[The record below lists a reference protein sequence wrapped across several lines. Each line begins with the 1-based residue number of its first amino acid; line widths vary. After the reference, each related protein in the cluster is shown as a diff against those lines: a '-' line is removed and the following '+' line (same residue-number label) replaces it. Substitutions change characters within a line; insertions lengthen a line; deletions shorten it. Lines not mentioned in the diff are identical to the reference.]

1 MSNPQDQYRDYVA
14 QNQQAVASAMDTWTK
29 TVEQSVG
36 ALPTNPAQL
45 DPQQVVDQ
53 VFDFAE
59 RMLHLQRDLTT
70 NLLTSSRTL
79 STQVTGQPAPDG
91 AAASSAADQ
100 A

>member
-1 MSNPQDQYRDYVA
+1 MSNPQDQYRDFVA
-14 QNQQAVASAMDTWTK
+14 QNQQAVANAMDTWTK

-36 ALPTNPAQL
+36 ALPTNPAQV
-45 DPQQVVDQ
+45 DPQQVVNQ

-70 NLLTSSRTL
+70 NLLTSTRTL
-79 STQVTGQPAPDG
+79 ASQATGQPGPDG
-91 AAASSAADQ
+91 AAADQ